1 MVETLPY
8 GSWPSPF
15 TAAWAS
21 GASPRIDG
29 AAFVGDEIW
38 WGQSVPEEAGRTTV
52 RRRPDARDVRVGD
65 DASGGDVADVLPA
78 PWNARSRVH
87 EYGGGSW
94 AAGDDGSLYFVEK
107 TDQRVWALRP
117 GADPV
122 PLTPADGAASYG
134 GLRFTRGRL
143 LAVREWRG
151 EGVVR
156 RGIVEIALEREASV
170 RQLVG
175 DSDFVAQPDLSPDG
189 THLAWVAWDHPN
201 MPWDRTEVRVG
212 RIDDGRVRSWAAVTA
227 GETAALEPTWRSDT
241 DLVYLDEPTGRWNL
255 WHRVHTGDG
264 FGPAEPI
271 APADADTGGALWSLA
286 ARWYGVL
293 DDGRIVAVRT
303 NGADELVAIG
313 ADGESS
319 RIDLPATS
327 ELNVEA
333 VSGGRALVSG
343 KAPGTSGLWLIDA
356 EARTAR
362 QVVGTPGEID
372 EQWMPATRAMTT
384 AGPHGEVHAFVH
396 PPTNPGAVAPAGE
409 RAPYVVMVHGGPT
422 GHEGGVADA
431 KTVYLTSRGIGVV
444 QVNYGG
450 STGYGR
456 AYRERLRG
464 QWGVVDV
471 DDVVA
476 AAAGLAGTAGEGGAG
491 DGGVGDAGGADGGAG
506 GVGLAD
512 PDRIAIK
519 GGSAGGWTVLAAL
532 ARTDAF
538 AAGISRYGV
547 ADARALATDTHD
559 FESRYLDGMI
569 GPLPEADELYRER
582 SPLTHVDG
590 FTAPVLLLQG
600 SEDRVVP
607 PAQSEAIRDALAE
620 RGIPH
625 AYRLYEGEGHGF
637 RRGDTIVDATEAE
650 LAFLGA
656 VFGFTPPDV
665 PPLTLD

>member
-1 MVETLPY
+1 MRHPPLLSERARSVKGMVDTLPY

-15 TAAWAS
+15 TASWAS
-21 GASPRIDG
+21 KASPRVDG

-52 RRRPDARDVRVGD
+52 RRRADAGVEDI
-65 DASGGDVADVLPA
+65 LPA
-78 PWNARSRVH
+78 PWNAHSRVH

-94 AAGDDGSLYFVEK
+94 AADAGGTLCFVEK
-107 TDQRVWALRP
+107 SDQRVWALRP
-117 GADPV
+117 GAKPV
-122 PLTPADGAASYG
+122 PLTPEDPATSYG
-134 GLRFTRGRL
+134 GLRFSRGRL

-151 EGVVR
+151 EGTVR
-156 RGIVEIALEREASV
+156 RGIVEIALEGAASV
-170 RQLVG
+170 RQLVA

-189 THLAWVAWDHPN
+189 THLAWVAWDPPH

-227 GETAALEPTWRSDT
+227 GDTAALQPTWRTDT

-255 WHRVHTGDG
+255 WHREHGAEG
-264 FGPAEPI
+264 FGPAEPV
-271 APADADTGGALWSLA
+271 AAADADTGGALWSLG

-293 DDGRIVAVRT
+293 EGGRIVAVRT
-303 NGADELVAIG
+303 NGADELVIIDEHGG
-313 ADGESS
+313 AT
-319 RIDLPATS
+319 RVDLPATS
-327 ELNVEA
+327 ELNVDA
-333 VSGGRALVSG
+333 VEGSRALVSG
-343 KAPGTSGLWLIDA
+343 KGAGTSGLWLVHAGTGRVVQVAGDPAEIDA
-356 EARTAR
+356 
-362 QVVGTPGEID
+362 P
-372 EQWMPATRAMTT
+372 WMPRTRAITT
-384 AGPHGEVHAFVH
+384 DGPHGPVHAFVH
-396 PPTNPGAVAPAGE
+396 PPQHPGFAGPADE

-422 GHEGGVADA
+422 GHDGGVADA

-456 AYRERLRG
+456 DYRERLRG

-476 AAAGLAGTAGEGGAG
+476 AAAGLAAAG
-491 DGGVGDAGGADGGAG
+491 DADGER
-506 GVGLAD
+506 L
-512 PDRIAIK
+512 AIK

-547 ADARALATDTHD
+547 ADARTLAEDTHD

-569 GPLPEADELYRER
+569 GPLPEAEELYRDR

-600 SEDRVVP
+600 DEDRVVP
-607 PAQSEAIRDALAE
+607 PSQSEAIRDALAA

-625 AYRLYEGEGHGF
+625 AYRLYAGEGHGF
-637 RRGDTIVDATEAE
+637 RRAETIIDATEAE
-650 LAFLGA
+650 VAFLGA
-656 VFGFTPPDV
+656 VLGFTPPDV
-665 PPLTLD
+665 PPITLDGAGADQTA

>member
-1 MVETLPY
+1 MVDTLPY
-8 GSWPSPF
+8 GSWPSPL
-15 TAAWAS
+15 TAQWAS
-21 GASPRIDG
+21 VSSPRVDG

-38 WGQSVPEEAGRTTV
+38 WGQSVPEEGGRTTV
-52 RRRPDARDVRVGD
+52 RRRMDAGVVDI
-65 DASGGDVADVLPA
+65 LEA
-78 PWNARSRVH
+78 PWNVRSRVH
-87 EYGGGSW
+87 EYGGGAW
-94 AAGDDGSLYFVEK
+94 AATDDGRLVFVEK
-107 TDQRVWALRP
+107 TDQRVWIVDPGGDPRALT
-117 GADPV
+117 AVDES
-122 PLTPADGAASYG
+122 ACYG
-134 GLRFTRGRL
+134 GLRFSHGRL
-143 LAVREWRG
+143 LAVREWQG

-156 RGIVEIALEREASV
+156 RGIVEIALEGAASV

-189 THLAWVAWDHPN
+189 THLAWVAWNHPH

-212 RIDDGRVRSWAAVTA
+212 RIDDGRVRSWSAVTA
-227 GETAALEPTWRSDT
+227 GDTAALQPTWRSDAE
-241 DLVYLDEPTGRWNL
+241 LVYLDEPTGRWNL
-255 WHRVHTGDG
+255 WSRGHDARTDGTRTQG
-264 FGPAEPI
+264 FGAAVPL
-271 APADADTGGALWSLA
+271 APFDADTGGALWSLGM
-286 ARWYGVL
+286 RWYGVL
-293 DDGRIVAVRT
+293 SGGRIVAVRT
-303 NGADELVAIG
+303 NGSDELVLIG
-313 ADGESS
+313 ADGGVAP
-319 RIDLPATS
+319 LPIPPTA

-343 KAPGTSGLWLIDA
+343 KAAGTGGLWLVDVDTG
-356 EARTAR
+356 TAR

-372 EQWMPATRAMTT
+372 GRWMPRTRAITVD
-384 AGPHGEVHAFVH
+384 GPHGPVHAFVY
-396 PPTNPGAVAPAGE
+396 PPTHPDVTGSPGELP
-409 RAPYVVMVHGGPT
+409 PYVVLVHGGPT
-422 GHEGGVADA
+422 GHEGGVTDA
-431 KTVYLTSRGIGVV
+431 KTVYFTSRGIGVV

-456 AYRERLRG
+456 DYRERLCG

-476 AAAGLAGTAGEGGAG
+476 VAAGLVVAG
-491 DGGVGDAGGADGGAG
+491 D
-506 GVGLAD
+506 AD
-512 PDRIAIK
+512 PARIAIK

-547 ADARALATDTHD
+547 ADARALAEDTHD

-569 GPLPEADELYRER
+569 GPLPEADEVYRER

-600 SEDRVVP
+600 SDDRVVP
-607 PAQSEAIRDALAE
+607 PSQSEAIRDALAD

-637 RRGDTIVDATEAE
+637 RRAETIIDAAEAE

-656 VFGFTPPDV
+656 VFGFTPPGI
-665 PPLTLD
+665 PPIALD